1 MVSMT
6 AETACL
12 FGSRQLLARLGGAT
26 QLTIF
31 PTCDSFRIAVSAD
44 AEVQNAN
51 GEPFARVKEDRPL
64 KPIPETAGDQAV
76 QLLGSVS
83 IVLEKAA
90 NEDAKLELL
99 GTGQALSPAWSD
111 SQASTSVLPELMYSM
126 PPHAPSQ
133 NAALAYDSHSYSEGQ
148 GPPLL

>member
-12 FGSRQLLARLGGAT
+12 FGSRQLLARIGGAT

-64 KPIPETAGDQAV
+64 KPIPETAG
-76 QLLGSVS
+76 
-83 IVLEKAA
+83 K
-90 NEDAKLELL
+90 N
-99 GTGQALSPAWSD
+99 PR
-111 SQASTSVLPELMYSM
+111 LP
-126 PPHAPSQ
+126 
-133 NAALAYDSHSYSEGQ
+133 Q
-148 GPPLL
+148 GPPR